1 MLNKPTHLTRPQRQT
16 SMRVED
22 RLSESLRCESNDSP
36 CCSALNELNAE
47 RETILLDLIAM
58 AKPVKVK
65 GEAEQ
70 LLKLVLTKCVP
81 KGLAKEFEV
90 VPKVKQVI
98 VLEDSISELRFCEDW
113 EELEYNRET
122 RERTS
127 YSAALRRSGSGEGH
141 ESCS

>member
-1 MLNKPTHLTRPQRQT
+1 
-16 SMRVED
+16 MRVED
-22 RLSESLRCESNDSP
+22 RLSESLDCESNDSP
-36 CCSALNELNAE
+36 CCSALNELNTE

-70 LLKLVLTKCVP
+70 LLKLVLTKCVS

-90 VPKVKQVI
+90 VQKVKQVV
-98 VLEDSISELRFCEDW
+98 VLEDSELRFCEDW

-141 ESCS
+141 ESCP

>member
-1 MLNKPTHLTRPQRQT
+1 
-16 SMRVED
+16 MRVED

-65 GEAEQ
+65 G
-70 LLKLVLTKCVP
+70 
-81 KGLAKEFEV
+81 LAKEFGV

-127 YSAALRRSGSGEGH
+127 YSAALRRSGEGH
-141 ESCS
+141 ESCP